1 MAAIMPTK
9 TGVLTL
15 CRGDLRGSA
24 RLPGL
29 VPTGRF
35 DATLAGMEQFI
46 AVSICIRTFPT
57 KMAEPHSSGD
67 LVCRCC
73 AVLRRI
79 HYRDVDNPR
88 CYMSDE
94 ILRDVDMYA
103 KSNVRVERPRL
114 PNPVR
119 QERLPQTDLATH
131 R

>member
-1 MAAIMPTK
+1 VAAIMPTK

-15 CRGDLRGSA
+15 CRGDLRGTA
-24 RLPGL
+24 RLVCACANWPVRRNARRNGAIYCYQHL
-29 VPTGRF
+29 HTNVPNGDGR
-35 DATLAGMEQFI
+35 A
-46 AVSICIRTFPT
+46 
-57 KMAEPHSSGD
+57 HSSRD

-94 ILRDVDMYA
+94 ILRDIDMYA

-114 PNPVR
+114 PNPVGR
-119 QERLPQTDLATH
+119 ERLLQTDLATH